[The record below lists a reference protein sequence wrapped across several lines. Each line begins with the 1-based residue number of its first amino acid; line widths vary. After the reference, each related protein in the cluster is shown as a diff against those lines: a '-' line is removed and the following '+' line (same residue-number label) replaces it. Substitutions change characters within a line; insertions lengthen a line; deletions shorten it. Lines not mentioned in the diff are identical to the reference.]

1 VIVIDDVIVSDD
13 VVEQQFVCDLNA
25 CKGECCIAGDF
36 GAPLEKS
43 ELEILDKI
51 YDKVKPYL
59 TEEGIATIEAE
70 GKYTLVK
77 ENKEY
82 CTPLMKNSAGCAW
95 LNYDKN
101 GVVICGIE
109 RAYNDGLIDWKKPVS
124 CHLYPI
130 RITKHKTYDA
140 VNYERWNI
148 CKAACKNG
156 KALQVPVYKFVKDGL
171 VRKYGEDFWL
181 ALDAYVQQ
189 KDMK

>member
-1 VIVIDDVIVSDD
+1 VILAHRSIKVNWK
-13 VVEQQFVCDLNA
+13 F
-25 CKGECCIAGDF
+25 
-36 GAPLEKS
+36 
-43 ELEILDKI
+43 LDKI

-59 TEEGIATIEAE
+59 TEEGIATIEEEKANIR
-70 GKYTLVK
+70 LVK

-82 CTPLMKNSAGCAW
+82 CTPLMKNNGCAW

-171 VRKYGEDFWL
+171 VRK
-181 ALDAYVQQ
+181 
-189 KDMK
+189 